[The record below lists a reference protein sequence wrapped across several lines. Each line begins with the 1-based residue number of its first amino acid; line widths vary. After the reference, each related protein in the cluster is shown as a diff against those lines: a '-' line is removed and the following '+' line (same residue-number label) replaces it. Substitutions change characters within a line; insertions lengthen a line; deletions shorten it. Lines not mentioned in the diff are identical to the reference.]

1 MTSPQSSRPT
11 VGMYAFRTRDPRA
24 LAAFWAAVMDL
35 PISDASTDQLVML
48 DLDHEFAPVTWLFE
62 KDDTVSAETPRVSL
76 NITTDDPTAW
86 LAVADRAEQHGA
98 VRKSDN
104 EQGGVRWV
112 EMDDP
117 DGNPFRVLAP
127 RPK

>member
-1 MTSPQSSRPT
+1 
-11 VGMYAFRTRDPRA
+11 MYAFRSRDPRA
-24 LAAFWAAVMDL
+24 LARFWAGVMEL

-48 DLDHEFAPVTWLFE
+48 DLDHEFSPVTWLFE
-62 KDDTVSAETPRVSL
+62 YDDSVSAETPRVSL
-76 NITTDDPTAW
+76 NITTDDPDGW
-86 LAVADRAEQHGA
+86 RGIADRAERLGA

-112 EMDDP
+112 EMEDP

-127 RPK
+127 RQG